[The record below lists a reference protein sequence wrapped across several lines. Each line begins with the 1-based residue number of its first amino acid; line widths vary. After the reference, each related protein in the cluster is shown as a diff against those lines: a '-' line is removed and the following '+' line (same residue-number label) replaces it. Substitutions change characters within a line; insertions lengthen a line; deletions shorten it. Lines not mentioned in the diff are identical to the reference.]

1 MARQNEGQKDLAQN
15 RQAFHLYHILDRF
28 EAGVSLIGAEVKSIR
43 AARLQLRDAYAQVE
57 GGEIWLMGCHVTPYA
72 QHTHLTL
79 TPLDPLRKRKLLLHK
94 EEIEKLRGKV
104 QEKGLTLV
112 PLRVYLKNG
121 KVKVEIA
128 LAKGKNVVDKR
139 DALKEKD
146 LDREAR
152 RALRER

>member
-1 MARQNEGQKDLAQN
+1 MSRQSEGQKDLAQN

-28 EAGVSLIGAEVKSIR
+28 EAGVSLMGAEVKSIR
-43 AARLQLRDAYAQVE
+43 AGRLQLRDAYAQEE

-72 QHTHLTL
+72 QHTHLAL

-121 KVKVEIA
+121 KIKVELA

-146 LDREAR
+146 LDREAS

>member
-1 MARQNEGQKDLAQN
+1 MARLNEARKDLAQN

-28 EAGVSLIGAEVKSIR
+28 EAGIALMGPEVKSVR
-43 AARLQLRDAYAQVE
+43 SGQVQLRDAYAQVE
-57 GGEIWLMGCHVTPYA
+57 GGEIWLLGCHVTPYV

-79 TPLDPLRKRKLLLHK
+79 TPLDPLRKRKLLMHK
-94 EEIEKLRGKV
+94 EEIEKLQGKV

-112 PLRVYLKNG
+112 PLRVYLKEG

>member
-1 MARQNEGQKDLAQN
+1 MARLNEARKDLAQN
-15 RQAFHLYHILDRF
+15 RQAFHLYHIIDRF
-28 EAGVSLIGAEVKSIR
+28 EAGIVLMGPEVKSIR
-43 AARLQLRDAYAQVE
+43 SGQVQLRDAYAQAE
-57 GGEIWLMGCHVTPYA
+57 GGEIWLSGCHVTPYV

-79 TPLDPLRKRKLLLHK
+79 TPLDPLRKRKLLMHK
-94 EEIEKLRGKV
+94 DEIEKLRGKV

-112 PLRVYLKNG
+112 PLRVYLKDG

-146 LDREAR
+146 IDREAR

>member
-1 MARQNEGQKDLAQN
+1 MARLNEARKDLAQN

-28 EAGVSLIGAEVKSIR
+28 EAGIVLMGPEVKSIR
-43 AARLQLRDAYAQVE
+43 SGQVQLRDAYAQAE
-57 GGEIWLMGCHVTPYA
+57 GGEIWLSGCHVTPYV

-79 TPLDPLRKRKLLLHK
+79 TPLDPLRKRKLLMHK
-94 EEIEKLRGKV
+94 DEIEKLRGKV

-112 PLRVYLKNG
+112 PLRVYLKDG

-146 LDREAR
+146 IDREAR